1 MIEIDGTFG
10 EGGGQILRTSLSLAA
25 ITGQAVHFV
34 NIRAK
39 RRKPGLMRQH
49 LACVKATTEITSGN
63 VSGAELNS
71 RELTFEPGTIH
82 GGDYRFVVGTAGSV
96 TLIAQT
102 VIPVLLRADAPSR
115 VEIEGG
121 THVDQAPI
129 FEFFDRVYLPA
140 LRKMGAEVT
149 AKLERF
155 GFFPAGGGKIVLE
168 IQPIRT
174 WNRFECLQAGNL
186 KRSLLTAV
194 GNGVDG
200 QIMEDE
206 LQENL
211 KFMRII
217 GTFAQLRGVRV
228 YFVPGNG
235 ETFPLDFDV
244 SDGVNKEK
252 LVPEADR
259 VLSRLRSSGVFGENH
274 VILVDFPLVLNHRI
288 ALLPLNVIEKEE
300 TMDIGGEDYASV
312 THVVTHYPPTA
323 ENMLAFFKVAFDYNP
338 NETERIR
345 SAATSRHLMEFKN
358 KLHIYCGHI
367 HPGSDKQR
375 SMALPVSANFQVHG
389 NTLTW
394 VKPGHLEVFEI

>member
-10 EGGGQILRTSLSLAA
+10 EGGGQILRTSLSLSA

-82 GGDYRFVVGTAGSV
+82 GGDYRFVVGTAGSI

-140 LRKMGAEVT
+140 LRRMGAEVT

-155 GFFPAGGGKIVLE
+155 GFYPAGGGKIVLE
-168 IQPIRT
+168 IQPIKT

-186 KRSLLTAV
+186 KHSLLTAV

-206 LQENL
+206 L
-211 KFMRII
+211 
-217 GTFAQLRGVRV
+217 TVC
-228 YFVPGNG
+228 
-235 ETFPLDFDV
+235 
-244 SDGVNKEK
+244 
-252 LVPEADR
+252 
-259 VLSRLRSSGVFGENH
+259 
-274 VILVDFPLVLNHRI
+274 
-288 ALLPLNVIEKEE
+288 
-300 TMDIGGEDYASV
+300 
-312 THVVTHYPPTA
+312 
-323 ENMLAFFKVAFDYNP
+323 
-338 NETERIR
+338 
-345 SAATSRHLMEFKN
+345 KN
-358 KLHIYCGHI
+358 KLNGNMEFQCETQSVKSPGPGNVLYAQMDYENITELFSVCGAFNVSRREVGERVAGMLNKYLELNM
-367 HPGSDKQR
+367 PVGRFLADQLLLP
-375 SMALPVSANFQVHG
+375 MAIGAGGKFLTHAPTKHTQTNVEVIQKFL
-389 NTLTW
+389 NTDI
-394 VKPGHLEVFEI
+394 KLENNKDGTFMIEVNK

>member
-71 RELTFEPGTIH
+71 RELTFEPGTIR

-149 AKLERF
+149 AKLERV
-155 GFFPAGGGKIVLE
+155 GFYPAGGGKIVLE

-186 KRSLLTAV
+186 KRALLTAV
-194 GNGVDG
+194 GHGVDG

-206 LQENL
+206 L
-211 KFMRII
+211 
-217 GTFAQLRGVRV
+217 TVC
-228 YFVPGNG
+228 
-235 ETFPLDFDV
+235 
-244 SDGVNKEK
+244 
-252 LVPEADR
+252 
-259 VLSRLRSSGVFGENH
+259 
-274 VILVDFPLVLNHRI
+274 
-288 ALLPLNVIEKEE
+288 
-300 TMDIGGEDYASV
+300 
-312 THVVTHYPPTA
+312 
-323 ENMLAFFKVAFDYNP
+323 
-338 NETERIR
+338 
-345 SAATSRHLMEFKN
+345 KN
-358 KLHIYCGHI
+358 KL
-367 HPGSDKQR
+367 
-375 SMALPVSANFQVHG
+375 NG
-389 NTLTW
+389 NM
-394 VKPGHLEVFEI
+394 